1 MIGRRLMDGSR
12 RAGAMLALLAA
23 LLFVLLPAPGHAEPI
38 ADLATP
44 AVASAHHAGDGD
56 PDAAHHAPGAHCPT
70 HCAGHAAP
78 PLLPMS
84 VRKMSR
90 VVLIRRAMMMP
101 IVVVV
106 SARPLSIARASKK
119 KLPRHG

>member
-56 PDAAHHAPGAHCPT
+56 PDAAHHAPGAHCAT
-70 HCAGHAAP
+70 HCAGHVAPPVLAMTSVDARALAADRQRPADDAAP
-78 PLLPMS
+78 ATLS
-84 VRKMSR
+84 
-90 VVLIRRAMMMP
+90 
-101 IVVVV
+101 
-106 SARPLSIARASKK
+106 SAPPTRPPAAA
-119 KLPRHG
+119 